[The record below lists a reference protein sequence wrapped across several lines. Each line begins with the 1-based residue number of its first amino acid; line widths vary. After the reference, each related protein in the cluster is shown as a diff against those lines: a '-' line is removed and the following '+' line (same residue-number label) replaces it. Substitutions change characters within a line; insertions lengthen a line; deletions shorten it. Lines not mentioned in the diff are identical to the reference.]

1 MALWTKTDVRAI
13 AAEMSVANGVADA
26 TVDLYISIADL
37 QIDPRV
43 FGDSTIQA
51 GAYLTAHLL
60 KVDGYGAPGQ
70 GAGGG
75 AAGPVTGITVGRVS
89 VQYADATSKTGSG
102 VSADLARTRY
112 GITYARFV
120 RLALPSPMVI

>member
-1 MALWTKTDVRAI
+1 MALWTKENVRAI

-37 QIDPRV
+37 QVDPRV
-43 FGDSTIQA
+43 FGDSTIHA

-89 VQYADATSKTGSG
+89 VQYADTASKAGSG
-102 VSADLARTRY
+102 ISADLSRTRY
-112 GITYARFV
+112 GITFARFV
-120 RLALPSPMVI
+120 RLSVPSPMVI